1 MGGSGSGWHRGRKIA
16 VENCIVLDS
25 VEMAVRCFDLPDDA
39 LRSRN
44 VHGMS
49 PTGLHFMA
57 MGTERK
63 NPAVRI
69 NSLAGYGSDLILE
82 QVIRF
87 VSSGPHVD
95 DLRWWFSCP
104 QCGRRVRKLY
114 LPRRPLHS
122 KFACRNC
129 HKLTYRSVQQHQK
142 VRVPAI
148 LAKLLNSHQSDEIMQ
163 ILGTVRKL
171 G

>member
-1 MGGSGSGWHRGRKIA
+1 MAMGGSGSGWHRGRKIA

-25 VEMAVRCFDLPDDA
+25 AEMAARCFDLPDDA
-39 LRSRN
+39 LRSRK
-44 VHGMS
+44 VHGIS
-49 PTGLHFMA
+49 PTGLHFMT

-69 NSLAGYGSDLILE
+69 NSLAGYGSELILE
-82 QVIRF
+82 QMIRF
-87 VSSGPHVD
+87 LSAGSHVY

-114 LPRRPLHS
+114 LPRKPES

-129 HKLTYRSVQQHQK
+129 HKLTYRTVQRHQK
-142 VRVPAI
+142 IRVPAI
-148 LAKLLNSHQSDEIMQ
+148 LAKLLNSGQSDEIMQ
-163 ILGTVRKL
+163 ILGKL
-171 G
+171 TKA